1 MEGVAARISAMLAAK
16 PDQGFWVHL
25 DVDVLD
31 QAIMPAVDCPGSPG
45 IPPEDLVAILQ
56 PLVANVRC
64 RGMTVTVFDP
74 DLDPDS
80 QYTATIVSLMAQL
93 PFPARP

>member
-1 MEGVAARISAMLAAK
+1 MLAAK

-56 PLVANVRC
+56 RKRP
-64 RGMTVTVFDP
+64 VFST
-74 DLDPDS
+74 LL
-80 QYTATIVSLMAQL
+80 T
-93 PFPARP
+93 R